1 MLKMTLSIA
10 NPFSKGVYS
19 NYYNYNGVLS
29 GNKLIEINVDRVPQ
43 TLFNFELNCSTS
55 DGPTIELRVFG
66 FGFSVDIYDRRAWDY
81 NSNSWQDQ
89 DTKSGS

>member
-1 MLKMTLSIA
+1 MLKVLLSIP
-10 NPFSKGVYS
+10 NPFSKGGYS
-19 NYYNYNGVLS
+19 SYYNYTGVIS
-29 GNKLIEINVDRVPQ
+29 GNKLLMINIDRDPR
-43 TLFNFELNCSTS
+43 NFIDINLDCGLSN
-55 DGPTIELRVFG
+55 GPSIELRVFG